1 MLRVDKILIGGSD
14 KPSWY
19 DRGGVI
25 FDFGAAI
32 SVSGE
37 PVDCEYIREGELR
50 AVRLVGADGRTYIVA
65 ANFARDTRTC
75 ELYGHTFEFDAEN
88 WYDVVVE

>member
-1 MLRVDKILIGGSD
+1 MVR
-14 KPSWY
+14 PR
-19 DRGGVI
+19 RGDI
-25 FDFGAAI
+25 DFGAAI

-75 ELYGHTFEFDAEN
+75 ELYGHTFEFDAEIGMMLLSN
-88 WYDVVVE
+88 KLIAENLISVAQ